1 MEAPLSPGL
10 RSIRPLA
17 LAAAILLTLALGPAP
32 LVRAQVQG
40 HADRA
45 DQNMMAP
52 SEGPASSATAAAPS
66 AATAPG
72 TAATTPAAPAQTPA
86 PGAALIPP
94 GSPSGIATPPP
105 VAATPVLVT
114 PATTPPVDLVTVQ
127 QGLIRLES
135 QARQTS
141 DDQRLAAMRTASAS
155 AQATADKLVAAHD
168 RDLRRIDQELNRM
181 GAAPR
186 PGESDAVRKRRALLT
201 TQRGELEGELKQAQ
215 TVDVAAN
222 KTYDLV
228 AQRRR
233 DAFSARV
240 FTQTASPITP
250 AFWSSLADA
259 TTSDFSRFVSVTDQ
273 AVDVAA
279 RAREPR
285 AVLALL
291 GALVVAVLLLFP
303 ARRTLERVGRPK
315 GRDQAARQGFPVTAN
330 AVWIALVDTLLP
342 GLAATSLHIGAQ
354 WGGLLSDKANAFAQS
369 GVVAVAWGAAV
380 LALGRATVAR
390 DDPAARLVPVPDE
403 AVRRIR
409 AYLWTVAL
417 ITGAGF
423 LLTRINDLVGASV
436 AATVAANCARAIA
449 YAGVAGLLLVNFGR
463 SRASAHEGEPEPD
476 SASSSGWT
484 LVSLAL
490 TGAIVVTLGAVFAG
504 YTTLAV
510 LVSGQIF
517 WLSLIAALAY
527 LLLRFADDLC
537 GELFRSHGWAA
548 RTLFTL
554 FNLRTTTIDQIGVLT
569 AAALQVVILLGALSL
584 ALTPFGQSGDLLMTH
599 FEGIGRTVHIGSVTI
614 SPSAVV
620 AALACLVVG
629 LGAVHFLRGWVVRR
643 YLPVT
648 DWDVGVRNSVS
659 TGLSYLGIAITL
671 LCALAAAGLSFKQ
684 VALVASAL
692 SVGIGFGLQQVVQNF
707 VSGLILLIE
716 RPVKV
721 GDWVNVAGVEGDVRN
736 IRVRATEIQTF
747 DKTMVIVPNSDLI
760 TKTVQNKTLGDPRGR
775 VQLQLSLANPKDAG
789 RAAELILAAA
799 KGHAEVL
806 DDPAPSVFIDS
817 LAPGAVNLT
826 SFAYVASAR
835 DAYRVRSNL
844 YFTLLDALGEAEIS
858 LTGSTPQAVVVEP
871 GAGVQ
876 ALIDAAAKLAPG
888 PSLHEAQGP
897 VPPAGEKV

>member
-1 MEAPLSPGL
+1 
-10 RSIRPLA
+10 
-17 LAAAILLTLALGPAP
+17 
-32 LVRAQVQG
+32 
-40 HADRA
+40 
-45 DQNMMAP
+45 MMAP

-66 AATAPG
+66 GAATAG
-72 TAATTPAAPAQTPA
+72 TAAATPAAPAALGQTPSS
-86 PGAALIPP
+86 GAASIPL
-94 GSPSGIATPPP
+94 GSPAGIATPPAA
-105 VAATPVLVT
+105 AATPGLVT

-127 QGLIRLES
+127 QSLTQLES

-155 AQATADKLVAAHD
+155 AQATADRLVAAHD
-168 RDLRRIDQELNRM
+168 RDLRRIDQELNHM

-186 PGESDAVRKRRALLT
+186 RGESDAVRRRRALLT

-222 KTYDLV
+222 KTYDFV

-259 TTSDFSRFVSVTDQ
+259 TTSDFARFVSVADQ
-273 AVDVAA
+273 AGDVAA
-279 RAREPR
+279 RAPEPR

-291 GALVVAVLLLFP
+291 GALLVAVLLLFP
-303 ARRTLERVGRPK
+303 ARRMLERVGRPK
-315 GRDQAARQGFPVTAN
+315 GRDPAARHGFPVTAN

-537 GELFRSHGWAA
+537 GELFRSHGWAGAHALHPVQPAHDHDRPDRGPDLGRAAGRDPPGRAQPGPDPLRPERRSA
-548 RTLFTL
+548 R
-554 FNLRTTTIDQIGVLT
+554 G
-569 AAALQVVILLGALSL
+569 
-584 ALTPFGQSGDLLMTH
+584 PFGGDRAH
-599 FEGIGRTVHIGSVTI
+599 GSHRLGHH
-614 SPSAVV
+614 
-620 AALACLVVG
+620 LAERRRRG
-629 LGAVHFLRGWVVRR
+629 LGL
-643 YLPVT
+643 
-648 DWDVGVRNSVS
+648 
-659 TGLSYLGIAITL
+659 
-671 LCALAAAGLSFKQ
+671 
-684 VALVASAL
+684 
-692 SVGIGFGLQQVVQNF
+692 
-707 VSGLILLIE
+707 
-716 RPVKV
+716 
-721 GDWVNVAGVEGDVRN
+721 
-736 IRVRATEIQTF
+736 
-747 DKTMVIVPNSDLI
+747 
-760 TKTVQNKTLGDPRGR
+760 PRGR
-775 VQLQLSLANPKDAG
+775 IGCGPLPARLGGASLPAGHRLGRGGAQLRQHG
-789 RAAELILAAA
+789 AELSRDRD
-799 KGHAEVL
+799 H
-806 DDPAPSVFIDS
+806 PA
-817 LAPGAVNLT
+817 LR
-826 SFAYVASAR
+826 AR
-835 DAYRVRSNL
+835 R
-844 YFTLLDALGEAEIS
+844 G
-858 LTGSTPQAVVVEP
+858 
-871 GAGVQ
+871 
-876 ALIDAAAKLAPG
+876 G
-888 PSLHEAQGP
+888 P
-897 VPPAGEKV
+897 